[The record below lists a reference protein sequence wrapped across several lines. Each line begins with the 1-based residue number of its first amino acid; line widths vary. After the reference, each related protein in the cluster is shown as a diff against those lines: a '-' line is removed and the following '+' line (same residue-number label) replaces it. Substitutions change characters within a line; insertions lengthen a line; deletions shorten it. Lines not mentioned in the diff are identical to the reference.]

1 MKKLSKLTESIWSDI
16 QDRSSGETT
25 RKEDDINLLDINEL
39 CEYLKTIYKT
49 DSDNDIRVIEI
60 EDNHQIETY
69 LVVCLYEDES
79 GYYRY
84 IYYNGDYINTQL
96 DVIETLNCR
105 FEFER
110 KFSTIHSTND
120 FDVVCID
127 IYPKDKVRVPVTNK
141 FFIEVL
147 DFILDRIDT
156 PLEQKIEKITD
167 VKESIWSDIQDRSA
181 GETKRK
187 EDDIN
192 LLDREGL
199 YDYLIHHY
207 KSTNH
212 FSNISTSTSF
222 NTIKVPIIINGGIYS
237 VYFDFNTNEV
247 YVHYSTLYMVNK
259 LFIKVSKIFSLRS
272 SADDDPKTYIISPK
286 DGSKVTNR
294 FFIDVVDFFI
304 DNIPDSEGRAIKK
317 IVNES
322 IWSDIQDRSSGETV
336 RKEDDINHMD
346 SYEFWE
352 YLHNTY
358 ISQHPN
364 RDTIDYPIDGAIA
377 MPFFMK
383 SDFMMY
389 MLWIEFNNNKIEC
402 ISLPDVTVSKY
413 DGIEDVFNLEGYYGD
428 ETRICVCPKD
438 GSEIT
443 NSFAVKV
450 IDYLLDQAVDDKY
463 RMFIK
468 KERS

>member
-16 QDRSSGETT
+16 QDRSAGEIG
-25 RKEDDINLLDINEL
+25 RKEDDIDLLDIKEF

-49 DSDNDIRVIEI
+49 DSDNDIRVLEI

-127 IYPKDKVRVPVTNK
+127 IYPKDKARVPVTNK

-147 DFILDRIDT
+147 DFILDRINT

-167 VKESIWSDIQDRSA
+167 VK
-181 GETKRK
+181 
-187 EDDIN
+187 
-192 LLDREGL
+192 
-199 YDYLIHHY
+199 
-207 KSTNH
+207 
-212 FSNISTSTSF
+212 
-222 NTIKVPIIINGGIYS
+222 
-237 VYFDFNTNEV
+237 
-247 YVHYSTLYMVNK
+247 
-259 LFIKVSKIFSLRS
+259 
-272 SADDDPKTYIISPK
+272 
-286 DGSKVTNR
+286 
-294 FFIDVVDFFI
+294 
-304 DNIPDSEGRAIKK
+304 
-317 IVNES
+317 ES

-346 SYEFWE
+346 AYEFWE
-352 YLHNTY
+352 YLHDTY

-383 SDFMMY
+383 NDLMMY

-413 DGIEDVFNLEGYYGD
+413 DGIEDVFNLEGYSGD

>member
-16 QDRSSGETT
+16 QDRSGGEIG
-25 RKEDDINLLDINEL
+25 RKEDDIDLLDIKEF

-49 DSDNDIRVIEI
+49 DSDDDICVLEI
-60 EDNHQIETY
+60 EDNHKIEKY
-69 LVVCLYEDES
+69 LVICLYQDES
-79 GYYRY
+79 GYYRF
-84 IYYNGDYINTQL
+84 IYYDGTHIDTQL

-105 FEFER
+105 SEFER

-127 IYPKDKVRVPVTNK
+127 IYPKDQARVPVTNK

-147 DFILDRIDT
+147 DFILDRIDA
-156 PLEQKIEKITD
+156 PLEQQIEKITD

-181 GETKRK
+181 GET
-187 EDDIN
+187 
-192 LLDREGL
+192 
-199 YDYLIHHY
+199 
-207 KSTNH
+207 T
-212 FSNISTSTSF
+212 
-222 NTIKVPIIINGGIYS
+222 
-237 VYFDFNTNEV
+237 
-247 YVHYSTLYMVNK
+247 
-259 LFIKVSKIFSLRS
+259 
-272 SADDDPKTYIISPK
+272 
-286 DGSKVTNR
+286 
-294 FFIDVVDFFI
+294 
-304 DNIPDSEGRAIKK
+304 
-317 IVNES
+317 
-322 IWSDIQDRSSGETV
+322 

-346 SYEFWE
+346 IYEFWE

-383 SDFMMY
+383 SDLMMY
-389 MLWIEFNNNKIEC
+389 MLWIEFNDFNDHKIEC

-413 DGIEDVFNLEGYYGD
+413 DGIEDVFNLEGYSGD
-428 ETRICVCPKD
+428 ESRICVCPKD
-438 GSEIT
+438 GSKIT